1 MKNTELTS
9 TERGRLLFYRKDVEE
24 VQKNLHLL
32 AGSDGLEPY
41 REERRAFVKEMET
54 VSNLFPCDISTANI
68 SIQQAIA
75 LEAWAASQAKD
86 RSDQLEDA
94 RRDRKTA

>member
-1 MKNTELTS
+1 MAVCIIYSSSKNDFELIS

-32 AGSDGLEPY
+32 TGSDGLEAY

-54 VSNLFPCDISTANI
+54 VSNLFPVIV
-68 SIQQAIA
+68 A
-75 LEAWAASQAKD
+75 L
-86 RSDQLEDA
+86 
-94 RRDRKTA
+94 